1 MVITNFVFM
10 KDKDIKYLYE
20 RSLLIIDFMLIKSNY
35 DSSIMSCKNI
45 LENTYKNNNLRDL
58 KTLSSDI
65 SAWSKGM
72 PKNEILELKSLLSH
86 NFGEKQIEDKFNI
99 SIINKILKEGKI
111 SNEEDYRIIF
121 ELLNDI
127 TPNDKYYKK
136 LIELELIVQNYNLE
150 R

>member
-1 MVITNFVFM
+1 M